1 MVFWAVGRPGLLYI
15 PSSVIREYIYIPST
29 MSINPDTLNDLSAW
43 MKLTEFLLMEPRND
57 RLGVTVLILLFTP
70 RVMPTLLFRS
80 AVDRNFKGHIVSF
93 SSSREITPNLSSYFW
108 DTLLILVA
116 EYSRHRA

>member
-1 MVFWAVGRPGLLYI
+1 
-15 PSSVIREYIYIPST
+15 

-108 DTLLILVA
+108 DTLLILAA